1 MNVLFLPV
9 RPTVSR
15 VRRFIHLH
23 SSGGNLLLGLQ
34 KDATRRSSSES
45 SSHSTYVRL
54 EGAKRVWGG
63 ETARTAKCNQELL
76 HFQGSRF
83 GSLQWRSVHVT
94 CATWKLAFGGSAT
107 RVAASPAHRWGGGGP
122 GPMSGRNARRV
133 VLAAVGAQ
141 LCPQQLPAA
150 ATQPAFL
157 SPGECSVMK

>member
-23 SSGGNLLLGLQ
+23 SLGGNLLLGLQ
-34 KDATRRSSSES
+34 KDATRRSFSES

-54 EGAKRVWGG
+54 EEAKRVWG

-83 GSLQWRSVHVT
+83 R
-94 CATWKLAFGGSAT
+94 K
-107 RVAASPAHRWGGGGP
+107 PAVEERARDV
-122 GPMSGRNARRV
+122 RNLEVSFRRV
-133 VLAAVGAQ
+133 GDASRGLPRLTGGAEVDEDQ
-141 LCPQQLPAA
+141 
-150 ATQPAFL
+150 
-157 SPGECSVMK
+157 

>member
-15 VRRFIHLH
+15 VTPFIHLH

-63 ETARTAKCNQELL
+63 KQLVPQSATRSCFTFRV
-76 HFQGSRF
+76 HGSEACK
-83 GSLQWRSVHVT
+83 WRSVHVT
-94 CATWKLAFGGSAT
+94 CATRKLAFGGSAT
-107 RVAASPAHRWGGGGP
+107 RVAASPAHRWGGGGR
-122 GPMSGRNARRV
+122 GPMGGRNARRV